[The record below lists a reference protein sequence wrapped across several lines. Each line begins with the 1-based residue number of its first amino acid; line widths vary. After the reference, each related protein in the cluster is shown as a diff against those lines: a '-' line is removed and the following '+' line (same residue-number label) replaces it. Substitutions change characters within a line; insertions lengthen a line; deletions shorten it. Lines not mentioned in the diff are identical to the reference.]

1 MAPGAEI
8 IGPDKPIKVG
18 VNIGD
23 VIAISTSL
31 ITSLTLIGVTLLNNP

>member
-1 MAPGAEI
+1 MAPGAKI
-8 IGPDKPIKVG
+8 IVPERPIKVG

-23 VIAISTSL
+23 IIAISTSL